1 MHTIYTF
8 FNLYYW
14 NCNEKEGE
22 KTKRGRQR
30 TNLKR
35 NETEQLI
42 SPVSMMTRRC
52 WSRWNRFPHFPFQ
65 IWISDERAGSAARTR
80 TPSPS
85 SVTRLGNF
93 LKFWVKIFVTKVA
106 QMYSDFWAILKTSF
120 QLKQRLQT
128 FWASF
133 FYKKIGLLFISASG
147 HTVPIV
153 INVNWTLNGWT
164 SSLLFVC

>member
-1 MHTIYTF
+1 
-8 FNLYYW
+8 
-14 NCNEKEGE
+14 
-22 KTKRGRQR
+22 
-30 TNLKR
+30 
-35 NETEQLI
+35 
-42 SPVSMMTRRC
+42 MMTRRC
-52 WSRWNRFPHFPFQ
+52 WSRWSRFPHFPFQ

-106 QMYSDFWAILKTSF
+106 QMYSDFWTILKTSF

-133 FYKKIGLLFISASG
+133 FIKKLGYFLFQHLVTLSPSSLTSIEPWMGERPRCCLYVKVISFKKIFCVRAFQERSYKLF
-147 HTVPIV
+147 HK
-153 INVNWTLNGWT
+153 
-164 SSLLFVC
+164 LFGI